1 MAVAGVGLTPAAAV
15 ILNVTVVGPS
25 AASHL
30 DAWPADQPH
39 PNSSN
44 LNFVT
49 GQTVPNLVTVQTSLG
64 GAISLQNQ
72 NGSTDVIVDVVGYYQ
87 LPQDSTPP
95 PVPSG
100 LAATAGNS
108 TKINPAPLAS
118 ASYNDTG
125 LTNATTDNYRVRS
138 VDTPG
143 NGSDFSGQVSTVPQ
157 LHACGALTANTTW
170 TTGQVLVVTCP
181 LQIPTGVTLTLQ
193 AGAVVKFGPTGSL
206 SVDSGQGSLTVTNS
220 LLLSPVMLQGGVAF
234 VATGNVFEITSGD
247 PALNLLGL
255 HPGGMEGHRRRGP
268 ALRHPDDVLRR
279 GAGHLEPDSNRV
291 DPLEHGARLGQ
302 IRGLRLRPTEVR
314 AKFKYGGNVDQD
326 HRQAVADRLAQRA
339 GPSDFAARAHL
350 LRRLS
355 DQPTP

>member
-39 PNSSN
+39 PNSPN

-181 LQIPTGVTLTLQ
+181 LQIPTGVILTLQ

-234 VATGNVFEITSGD
+234 VATGNVFEITSED
-247 PALNLLGL
+247 PRYGIPTSPTPSRPCSA
-255 HPGGMEGHRRRGP
+255 PSSTTSSPTATASIR
-268 ALRHPDDVLRR
+268 
-279 GAGHLEPDSNRV
+279 SST
-291 DPLEHGARLGQ
+291 ARAS
-302 IRGLRLRPTEVR
+302 VSS
-314 AKFKYGGNVDQD
+314 A
-326 HRQAVADRLAQRA
+326 AQGA